1 MTLRKILVAFL
12 VAFLIP
18 VGADGVAK
26 KKRRASSPLTVTP
39 RIENTEI
46 GKVKIYQKTYGKKSV
61 DIRIPMD
68 YDYRDAEVNI
78 KYISALVRNFVGRD
92 YEERD
97 YEDGDCPLPTIQESI
112 KMFFKDKDV
121 DSDGLGAGMSVTAF
135 SNSDQYIQ
143 IRYARFFNGGN
154 SGHLENEFQII
165 DKQNKTS
172 IWADDIFQSEYSWR
186 EPIISI
192 INSELRRINKEH
204 GDAIFDMLKD
214 DAEFEYWFDKDGMC
228 FWFYRCQISACSN
241 GAITLKIPYD
251 KFKNVIKPE
260 VYQKVT
266 NQTNFKYLPI
276 VEFSKCWDDETFTP
290 YNQ

>member
-1 MTLRKILVAFL
+1 MTLRKILIAFL

-68 YDYRDAEVNI
+68 YDEMDSSV
-78 KYISALVRNFVGRD
+78 KYFVGRD
-92 YEERD
+92 YEGDDD
-97 YEDGDCPLPTIQESI
+97 YIPTIQESI
-112 KMFFKDKDV
+112 KMFFKDNDV

-165 DKQNKTS
+165 DKQNKTA
-172 IWADDIFQSEYSWR
+172 IWDDDIFQSQKFNWRWR
-186 EPIISI
+186 EPVISI

-204 GDAIFDMLKD
+204 GDAIFEMLED
-214 DAEFEYWFDKDGMC
+214 DAKFEYWFDKDGMC

-251 KFKNVIKPE
+251 KFKDVIKPD

-290 YNQ
+290 YN